1 MKGIK
6 ILQHKVGEWFKS
18 FAQDFAKGI
27 RIGIGFLFI
36 IGTAGIFAVAV
47 TGTFNTFTSGSVMK
61 AADINANFASLKAA
75 IEGIPTQPAMRLIY
89 ETDITT
95 ATTTFTLNGLNGDSD
110 IEYEIVYRIIGSA
123 GSAAGYFIRPNSDP
137 TTSNYGFGMV
147 YTDQTVTGTAGA
159 VRATSH
165 QGMLFVTSG
174 FGNNSGGVFVGKSI
188 LFAKTGYNRVLQ
200 SQGGKF
206 LSTGDYWTQSN
217 TSWWANNLSNI
228 NSLQFIADVA
238 NGFGAGSHIE
248 VWARR

>member
-6 ILQHKVGEWFKS
+6 NLKQRISQTLMS

-89 ETDITT
+89 ETDVTS
-95 ATTTFTLNGLNGDSD
+95 ATTSVNITGLDGDSD
-110 IEYEIVYRIIGSA
+110 LVYKVIYRIISNG
-123 GSAAGYFIRPNSDP
+123 G
-137 TTSNYGFGMV
+137 TSSNQLYITINNDLNTANYGWSGYSGYLISSTVSYASANTASGLFLSGASGGTNNGSVHSGEATLFAKSGNIRTMFGNFSRWNGAANAYV
-147 YTDQTVTGTAGA
+147 GTLHDIYSVTGT
-159 VRATSH
+159 
-165 QGMLFVTSG
+165 
-174 FGNNSGGVFVGKSI
+174 
-188 LFAKTGYNRVLQ
+188 
-200 SQGGKF
+200 
-206 LSTGDYWTQSN
+206 
-217 TSWWANNLSNI
+217 NI
-228 NSLQFIADVA
+228 TSLQFSA
-238 NGFGAGSHIE
+238 NEANAIGAGSRIE